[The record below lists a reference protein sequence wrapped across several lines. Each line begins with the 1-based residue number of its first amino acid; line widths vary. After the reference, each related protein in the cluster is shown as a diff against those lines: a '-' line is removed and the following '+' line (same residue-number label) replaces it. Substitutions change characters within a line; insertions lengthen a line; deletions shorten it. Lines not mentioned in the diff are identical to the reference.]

1 MRDRLGRLEVRY
13 DPRDLSHIYIRDPE
27 TSDFRSVGRRDG
39 RLDPITL
46 WEHEDDRA
54 HRRAENARSDTE
66 KVKFQRRI
74 AEIVGG
80 SKPSKAKLRDAV
92 RRIHSAEAGK
102 PYEAMRPP
110 APEVPVERPIRQKR
124 LLPVEEW

>member
-1 MRDRLGRLEVRY
+1 MVTVSVEVAELVFTEVVALDAHPSLPLLASAGSGR
-13 DPRDLSHIYIRDPE
+13 HC
-27 TSDFRSVGRRDG
+27 T
-39 RLDPITL
+39 ITL
-46 WEHEDDRA
+46 WEHAGDRA
-54 HRRAENARSDTE
+54 RRRAANARADTE

-74 AEIVGG
+74 GEIVGG

-102 PYEAMRPP
+102 PYEDVRPP